1 MTAKKFKLEEH
12 ILMSVCECK
21 RCEVSNTD
29 TNNLPVIV
37 GKTKKM
43 TRALNS
49 KNIFHVWRAEI
60 MVCSVTYSVVG
71 IYTLGSLT

>member
-1 MTAKKFKLEEH
+1 
-12 ILMSVCECK
+12 VCQ
-21 RCEVSNTD
+21 VPSID
-29 TNNLPVIV
+29 ANNLPVIV
-37 GKTKKM
+37 SKTKKM